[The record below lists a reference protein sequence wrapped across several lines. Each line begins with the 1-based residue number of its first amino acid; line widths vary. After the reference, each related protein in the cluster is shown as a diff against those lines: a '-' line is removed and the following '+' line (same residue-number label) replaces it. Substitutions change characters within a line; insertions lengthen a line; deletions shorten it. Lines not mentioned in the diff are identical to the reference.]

1 LPANKVSDGAT
12 NKNAATEA
20 SATITVDTTAP
31 TCSISGNP
39 SSWQNTN
46 ATLTLSMSDT
56 NVNSNGYKW
65 DSGSYGSTKTTTVSA
80 NGVHT

>member
-12 NKNAATEA
+12 NKNAATAA

-46 ATLTLSMSDT
+46 ATLTLSATDT
-56 NVNSNGYKW
+56 NMNTAGYKW
-65 DSGSYGSTKTTTVSA
+65 D
-80 NGVHT
+80 N